1 MTRVDQASGS
11 SRRDPEG
18 VSTTLLS
25 EIVYFEVGER
35 VPAQLLCTRLGSKRL
50 AWVEPGE
57 ASLLVGAV
65 LSSEPEDLA
74 LLLRDVES
82 WLVEEALGAISF
94 EIDGR
99 VYLLRPRDGC
109 AREAA

>member
-1 MTRVDQASGS
+1 MDQAIGASA
-11 SRRDPEG
+11 RDPG
-18 VSTTLLS
+18 LVSTTLLS
-25 EIVYFEVGER
+25 EIVFFEVGER
-35 VPAQLLCTRLGSKRL
+35 ASAQVLCTRLGSKRL
-50 AWVEPGE
+50 AWVEPGD

-65 LSSEPEDLA
+65 LSSQPEDLA

-82 WLVEEALGAISF
+82 WLVEEALEAISF

-99 VYLLRPRDGC
+99 VYLLRPRDNC